1 MERDKQP
8 HRHPLADR
16 LRRVQ
21 ESPGQ
26 DHGAQYVSAPRGN
39 PAVEKVDVERGEG
52 KLDRVVGN

>member
-21 ESPGQ
+21 ESPRQ
-26 DHGAQYVSAPRGN
+26 DRGAQYVSHPRGN
-39 PAVEKVDVERGEG
+39 PAVEQIDVERGEG
-52 KLDRVVGN
+52 KLARVVGN